1 MEDDDCSKGDGLPT
15 QKTKGSVRKDEFS
28 GFAASFRRR
37 KGRDRSLDAI
47 GMSKVSER
55 DSVSVIWPKE
65 LSTQDETSGED
76 ICGALAQQQDSDLW
90 ILIWKEV

>member
-1 MEDDDCSKGDGLPT
+1 MFWSTGDDDCSKADGSPT

-47 GMSKVSER
+47 GVSKVSER
-55 DSVSVIWPKE
+55 DSVSVIWPKA
-65 LSTQDETSGED
+65 LSPKMKRQERM
-76 ICGALAQQQDSDLW
+76 LA
-90 ILIWKEV
+90 VAG